1 MVVSEND
8 DDSALVV
15 VWELKNSRRVFAA
28 SGVVENAI
36 DWRLLSR
43 RRRMRRSVVVS
54 AEIMVVVVQS
64 PFFICAS
71 LSVRSTKHRA
81 RCDVHTEWRER
92 VKTEVP
98 GGDQTQPHFFFFR
111 HKGKHLLST
120 TGERRKVVERTQSAG
135 VVSSPPPS

>member
-64 PFFICAS
+64 PFFMCVFVGAFN
-71 LSVRSTKHRA
+71 
-81 RCDVHTEWRER
+81 
-92 VKTEVP
+92 KTPSEV
-98 GGDQTQPHFFFFR
+98 
-111 HKGKHLLST
+111 
-120 TGERRKVVERTQSAG
+120 
-135 VVSSPPPS
+135 